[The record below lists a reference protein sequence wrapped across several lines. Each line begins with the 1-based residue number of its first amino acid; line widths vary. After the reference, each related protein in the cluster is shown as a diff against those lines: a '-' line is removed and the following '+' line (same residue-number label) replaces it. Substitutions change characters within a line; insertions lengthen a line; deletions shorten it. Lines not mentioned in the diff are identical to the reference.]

1 MDWREVDRE
10 LFVALRENNGMYYI
24 HNDWNYVD
32 EFYASSDEEAIKE
45 FRDRIAKHELARDY
59 KIIQGKR
66 GTFMNG
72 EKTNRVIFII
82 ALLIILGVASY
93 KGYEEYQW
101 CELEKVEHEV
111 DEMTVMYRTYDTI
124 K

>member
-1 MDWREVDRE
+1 
-10 LFVALRENNGMYYI
+10 
-24 HNDWNYVD
+24 
-32 EFYASSDEEAIKE
+32 
-45 FRDRIAKHELARDY
+45 
-59 KIIQGKR
+59 
-66 GTFMNG
+66 MNG

-111 DEMTVMYRTYDTI
+111 DEMTVMYRTYDTV